1 MYGWTD
7 PNDPEGAKRRREPP
21 TDEPA
26 WLTDRPAPRSAYLF
40 GDDPDAPADT
50 RHDERSTDTWRND
63 QPTSTW
69 RDEPTG
75 RWASEPVPPVEQSSD
90 AHRDLPT
97 GAWSAPDAS
106 WSAPHRGWSGQ
117 EPDHQPTEQIGGW
130 RSADRPGSG
139 EATHGW
145 SDGIRPDERPA
156 GRTGWSSE
164 SAGWSGEAGDRSG
177 GATDGW
183 SPGYTAEQP
192 AYGVR
197 PDRWDAD
204 PTTDSRRPAVDD
216 TAQLYPVSTDAAD
229 GQPRTAPA
237 QPAPEGRHRSR
248 RRLPRPLLIGGAA
261 AAATLVVSLGVGA
274 IALPG
279 GGGGEVDATAVDD
292 TVAAAPVVPTEAAPA
307 PATTSASPTASPST
321 VRPTPSASRTTR
333 PTPSQAR
340 TTAPSRRSVER
351 SIAPSSGGATNAPSG
366 NVSAQAR
373 EVVDLVNAE
382 RAKAGCKA
390 LSIDDK
396 LMTAAQ
402 RHSQDQAD
410 HENMSHTGSD
420 GSDPGDRIDRVG
432 YQWRTYG
439 ENVAW
444 NQKTPAAVMDA
455 WMNSPGHRA
464 NILNCAF
471 TEIGVGIASSNG
483 PYWTQDFAA
492 PR

>member
-1 MYGWTD
+1 MEATGVYGWTD
-7 PNDPEGAKRRREPP
+7 PNDPEGAKRRPEPP
-21 TDEPA
+21 ADGPA

-40 GDDPDAPADT
+40 GDDPEAPADARHDERPPDT
-50 RHDERSTDTWRND
+50 RHDERPPDTWRDD
-63 QPTSTW
+63 QPTSAW

-90 AHRDLPT
+90 AHRALPT
-97 GAWSAPDAS
+97 DGWSAADAS
-106 WSAPHRGWSGQ
+106 WSAPHHGWSAQ
-117 EPDHQPTEQIGGW
+117 EPGHRPTEQTGGW
-130 RSADRPGSG
+130 RSAERPGS
-139 EATHGW
+139 
-145 SDGIRPDERPA
+145 D
-156 GRTGWSSE
+156 
-164 SAGWSGEAGDRSG
+164 

-183 SPGYTAEQP
+183 SPRYAAEQP

-204 PTTDSRRPAVDD
+204 PTDPRRPAVDD
-216 TAQLYPVSTDAAD
+216 TAQLHPVSAD
-229 GQPRTAPA
+229 EPDGRPRNAPA
-237 QPAPEGRHRSR
+237 QTAPEGRHRSR
-248 RRLPRPLLIGGAA
+248 RRIPRPLLIGGAA

-274 IALPG
+274 ITLPG

-292 TVAAAPVVPTEAAPA
+292 TVAAAPVVPTDAASA

-351 SIAPSSGGATNAPSG
+351 SSTPSGGGATNPPSG

-410 HENMSHTGSD
+410 HKNMSHTGSD
-420 GSDPGDRIDRVG
+420 GSDPGDRIERVG

-483 PYWTQDFAA
+483 PYWTQVFAA